1 QSTYVVFYNYTYCN
15 EIVHMRGKPGG
26 RDGTE
31 LQVRKLES
39 AALER
44 RRTAARIVATE
55 DSKPPANASKLSRM
69 SMRLMRGTEDL
80 IGSKSREYDCLPVH
94 GELQHCTPDMI
105 IVTGRKGLNQ
115 RINGIYGRLD
125 ISNNGRPVYIK
136 VQEKREELICWT

>member
-1 QSTYVVFYNYTYCN
+1 MNC
-15 EIVHMRGKPGG
+15 
-26 RDGTE
+26 
-31 LQVRKLES
+31 QVRKLES

-55 DSKPPANASKLSRM
+55 ESKPPANASKLSRM

-80 IGSKSREYDCLPVH
+80 IGSKSKEYDRLPVH
-94 GELQHCTPDMI
+94 GYMRQCTPDMI

-125 ISNNGRPVYIK
+125 ISNDGRPVYVK
-136 VQEKREELICWT
+136 VQEKREKLICWTAAAWDIVRKMGHDVGRTH